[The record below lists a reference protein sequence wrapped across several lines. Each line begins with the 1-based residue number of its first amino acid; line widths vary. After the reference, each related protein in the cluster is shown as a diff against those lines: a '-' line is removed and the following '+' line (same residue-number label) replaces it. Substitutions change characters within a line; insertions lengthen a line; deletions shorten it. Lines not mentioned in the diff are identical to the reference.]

1 MLTGSCACQSLGP
14 SPPLHS
20 EPAETQRCQVPCTWA
35 PREGARI
42 CTEVCPTFRPT
53 IPYSTLAPGCRRKL
67 WIKEALGFFWVV
79 NCFGWRLTLGEKE
92 AEVTRKIS

>member
-14 SPPLHS
+14 PRHCTVNQPRHRGVRYPVHGRRGREPESALRSARHSGQLFPTLHW
-20 EPAETQRCQVPCTWA
+20 PQGAEWK
-35 PREGARI
+35 
-42 CTEVCPTFRPT
+42 F
-53 IPYSTLAPGCRRKL
+53 

-79 NCFGWRLTLGEKE
+79 NYFGWRLTLGEKE